1 MISGCGNKKSSNT
14 NYESQ
19 ISPSDI
25 FTDRD
30 LEQEVDISDA
40 TTYNVEDG
48 EDKVQLVLDNLTIK
62 NTPPKMMMLFF
73 LNI

>member
-30 LEQEVDISDA
+30 LEQEVDTSDA

-48 EDKVQLVLDNLTIK
+48 NNITISEDGEDKLQVYF
-62 NTPPKMMMLFF
+62 KM
-73 LNI
+73 